1 MAVPQSN
8 HSAAAPAPGPSRALL
23 THLREQIQKVQAAP
37 RRYLAEL
44 QTGLEELDALH
55 ALQLGTVVEL
65 CGEAAS
71 GRTSVALR
79 AVAAAGREARLS
91 AWVDGPVELYPPGA
105 AALGVDLRRLL
116 VVRPKEPG
124 RLVWATCQLARSGA
138 FATVVADF
146 THTGVR
152 LGLADAQKLAEAARK
167 GGTLLLLLTAPD
179 APGEGL
185 LRFSVRPAQQA
196 KAAALALLPAR
207 EPARPAP
214 VAPASG
220 LPGTLAPDSLA
231 PAAAGAWAAA
241 SGRDEQAEPPDIELT
256 VARSRSGP
264 MGRVLAVPRC
274 ALFSPRAP
282 VLRRCAHLLRDAGP
296 ARFLE
301 SLPGGRERPKKNLIR
316 EGYGGLYASRPGR
329 DGPFLPMRLPPVD
342 ERH

>member
-44 QTGLEELDALH
+44 QTGLEEVDAVH

-79 AVAAAGREARLS
+79 AVAAAGRESRLS

-152 LGLADAQKLAEAARK
+152 LGLADTQKLAEAARK

-196 KAAALALLPAR
+196 PAPVVALALP
-207 EPARPAP
+207 
-214 VAPASG
+214 S
-220 LPGTLAPDSLA
+220 
-231 PAAAGAWAAA
+231 AGAWAAA
-241 SGRDEQAEPPDIELT
+241 SGRDGQAEPPDIELT

-274 ALFSPRAP
+274 ALFAPRAP

-329 DGPFLPMRLPPVD
+329 DGPFLPLRLPPAAA
-342 ERH
+342 RH

>member
-1 MAVPQSN
+1 MASPAVF
-8 HSAAAPAPGPSRALL
+8 AAPNHALL
-23 THLREQIQKVQAAP
+23 EHLRTQIQKVQAAP

-44 QTGLEELDALH
+44 QLGIPDFDQLH

-71 GRTSVALR
+71 GRASLALK
-79 AVAAAGREARLS
+79 AVAATAQEARLS

-124 RLVWATCQLARSGA
+124 RLVWTACQLARSGA

-152 LGLADAQKLAEAARK
+152 LSLADAQKLAEAARK

-185 LRFSVRPAQQA
+185 LR
-196 KAAALALLPAR
+196 LALSAEQGKGDRLLFPEAP
-207 EPARPAP
+207 EPAPIS
-214 VAPASG
+214 V
-220 LPGTLAPDSLA
+220 
-231 PAAAGAWAAA
+231 
-241 SGRDEQAEPPDIELT
+241 E
-256 VARSRSGP
+256 VARSRQGASG
-264 MGRVLAVPRC
+264 RRC
-274 ALFSPRAP
+274 ALLRGHLFGVAP
-282 VLRRCAHLLRDAGP
+282 PLRRCARIARDAGP

-301 SLPGGRERPKKNLIR
+301 SLPGGRERPKKNLLR
-316 EGYGGLYASRPGR
+316 DGHGLCATRPGR
-329 DGPFLPMRLPPVD
+329 DGPFLPMQLGPRPEAPPRPDARQRPRPPEPLELALPLP
-342 ERH
+342 RAWH